1 MTLFAALFTM
11 SSCDRETFGYDE
23 GDAKGYLRLT
33 LNVDNETTGA
43 KTRAVDNVPSADDF
57 AVAIYKGSN
66 SNPSSSFD
74 KFGQISNAIGL
85 SVGQY
90 TVKASYGGLETEGF
104 DSPYFSG
111 ESSFS
116 IADGEE
122 KEVKISC
129 ALGNAK
135 VNILKTNAFNTYF
148 SDYNTEVTG
157 KTTVTYSKEETRG
170 SYFRPGKIDV
180 YVNVTR
186 QTGTTA
192 KLFVRSFTAEAK
204 HEYNITMD
212 IDAGTSTLN
221 IAFDDNISNA
231 EDVNINVSDAALSAK
246 APEISPIGFSNG
258 STLSLGEG
266 TRTPGNLR
274 AYINAESGLSDCVM
288 KTSSVSLLAK
298 GWPEEVHL
306 GSLSA
311 SEKSTL
317 ESLGL
322 SIKGLGTNKDKIA
335 IVDFTEVV
343 PNIEYNESNNVSV
356 FTLQAIDKNNRTNE
370 NEFAL
375 RIATTATEFSA
386 DADVTVSKGTRQ
398 IPVNVV
404 FGGDAEKNITAQ
416 YKSFGQWT
424 NTTFAVQSQNGS
436 NYVLLV
442 QMPYDIDEDDQIR
455 LVNGSR
461 TLYVNISTSAPVYSI
476 TAKEADIW
484 SDSAVLSFVYDGTD
498 NTIDNFLSGKTISLQ
513 LQNESDGS
521 WSTLKTTKS
530 TSVSLT
536 GLEAGKTYTVRAKA
550 TYGTET
556 NTSKAFSFTTEAPTQ
571 LPNASFEYWHAT
583 TYRYFAKNY
592 PWSESDDSTMGWNT
606 LNLKT
611 TQYYTGSATSSYQ
624 YIAISGTLDTDG
636 RNGSKA
642 ALIRTVGYGATGNNS
657 AGGNALVSKWE
668 GTSYN
673 KTPGELYLGTFDEST
688 LTPNYGMSFTSR
700 PRSLSFYYKYTPC
713 NTDKMVVEIIV
724 ENRSNGTVTQLGSG
738 SFTSGS
744 TVNSFTL
751 KTIDVNYTNTSLK
764 ATHLRILFKSGT
776 DSWSNTAVSDDSLWL
791 EVPSKNNLSNGKY
804 VASQLY
810 IDDVTL
816 GY

>member
-135 VNILKTNAFNTYF
+135 VNILKTDAFNTYF

-246 APEISPIGFSNG
+246 APEISPIGFTNG
-258 STLSLGEG
+258 STLTLGEG
-266 TRTPGNLR
+266 TSTPGNLR

-461 TLYVNISTSAPVYSI
+461 TLYVNISTNAPVYSI

-556 NTSKAFSFTTEAPTQ
+556 NTSKAFSFTTEATTQ
-571 LPNASFEYWHAT
+571 LPNASFENWYSVE
-583 TYRYFAKNY
+583 RKNGKWYEYY
-592 PWSESDDSTMGWNT
+592 PWSNSDSNTKGWDTMNQYT
-606 LNLKT
+606 FQLNGD
-611 TQYYTGSATSSYQ
+611 YGYTSN
-624 YIAISGTLDTDG
+624 SGTISTTDSNSG
-636 RNGSKA
+636 NA
-642 ALIRTVGYGATGNNS
+642 ALIRTMGWGPY
-657 AGGNALVSKWE
+657 
-668 GTSYN
+668 GTSGNVTNASSSKPCMN
-673 KTPGELYLGTFDEST
+673 KTPGELYLGSFNSST
-688 LTPNYGMSFTSR
+688 MAPDYGMEFTSR
-700 PRSLSFYYKYTPC
+700 PKSLSFYYKYTPC
-713 NTDKMVVEIIV
+713 NDDNLVVEIIV

-738 SFTSGS
+738 SFTSGNA
-744 TVNSFTL
+744 VNSYTL
-751 KTIDVNYTNTSLK
+751 KTVDVNYTNTTLK
-764 ATHLRILFKSGT
+764 ATHLRVLFKSGT
-776 DSWSNTAVSDDSLWL
+776 IGWTNEKHTGESYWL
-791 EVPSKNNLSNGKY
+791 EVPSTWNLSDGKY